1 MGKVDIHQQYHQIYD
16 KLQGLEGDVKLF
28 NNSDHNDA
36 VEVKNLTRK
45 VAKKLLCHVKLSF
58 WQKILKGIRGSWL
71 HVCVNCKFYRPG
83 MHNSCSV
90 PNTEMVSDREN
101 CNFCDEF
108 KIMES
113 QNQPSETPLSAADRF
128 NSLFKD

>member
-1 MGKVDIHQQYHQIYD
+1 MQCWKCRKDIEDLPQPMP
-16 KLQGLEGDVKLF
+16 F
-28 NNSDHNDA
+28 RA
-36 VEVKNLTRK
+36 V
-45 VAKKLLCHVKLSF
+45 CDF
-58 WQKILKGIRGSWL
+58 CGSWL